1 MEVYFNELS
10 LENNQA
16 VQYQDMT
23 RLKDLYSSLINVGI
37 RTCRI
42 SHDQYIEL
50 ISRVGEMP
58 GTKPEVKN
66 FLYAFLRQPYEEKN
80 IEERQDEYLAHSW
93 IYKGT
98 ECYGLALAY
107 IMDSMSVSICNPI
120 WSRPII
126 SIERDMNEVDIRN
139 LYDSKSFMFHQHWLD
154 GLRPVELITC
164 SDRPEEKKIK
174 LRDDHGKDVLKDF
187 CDKIVYCEYVCE
199 IVNSIPFSSNDRRF
213 IHRIRSDGIIELV
226 LPWTDKG
233 YGVAVKTTGRTK
245 RETEKIAYILKERY
259 DSV

>member
-1 MEVYFNELS
+1 MVENEVLDPIKRN
-10 LENNQA
+10 
-16 VQYQDMT
+16 
-23 RLKDLYSSLINVGI
+23 LYSSLINVGI
-37 RTCRI
+37 RTYRI

-98 ECYGLALAY
+98 ECYGL
-107 IMDSMSVSICNPI
+107 
-120 WSRPII
+120 
-126 SIERDMNEVDIRN
+126 
-139 LYDSKSFMFHQHWLD
+139 D

-164 SDRPEEKKIK
+164 SDRPEDKKIK

-245 RETEKIAYILKERY
+245 RETEKIADILKERY